1 MGRGHPG
8 TSDVEDAQRAGWRD
22 FRMPTM
28 VKLGLVLLASIFAV
42 LLVFLVIGNMI
53 GGPGTD
59 SDNSDV
65 HSNSVG
71 RL

>member
-1 MGRGHPG
+1 
-8 TSDVEDAQRAGWRD
+8 
-22 FRMPTM
+22 MPTM

-42 LLVFLVIGNMI
+42 LLVFLVIGNKI

-65 HSNSVG
+65 HSNSAG